1 VPLVEQP
8 KLKTQ
13 NKSSQRDKLNF
24 LKQRA
29 KMNLSKPAYKDEP
42 KHPSFLQEE
51 RERKLRQYDS
61 VCVDEE
67 ENDHSMFDA
76 TQHGDATQLGVEG
89 ANSHFMTAPPANPDV
104 DVWGVVRRR
113 GGNQEEFKML
123 HRLKDGKRDTY
134 VLGRNMESCDIT
146 AAHKSVSSTHCRIYC
161 DYTQARLRVFLE
173 DSSVNGTFVND
184 SLTRLTRGERMELKS
199 GDEIF
204 LINPRLLQSKR
215 SDSHADHNA
224 VGSTSFTFVN
234 IRERVAATREKSRAP
249 SSTQQAPCARHVE
262 DVYVI
267 GDQIGSGMC
276 GTVHLCIERASGLHC
291 AVKII
296 DTKKFAL
303 SPGLTPADLREEA
316 AMMMTL
322 DHPNIIRIKDTF
334 ETDNIIFI
342 VMELVRGGD
351 LFDRIVEKGKYKE
364 DEARLVMQK
373 VLSAVKYLHSKDII
387 HRDLKPEN
395 ILLMEPNNDTEV
407 KITDFG
413 LAKRTNQEGLK
424 TFCGTPQ
431 YFAPEVL
438 KRKNTVK
445 GLGSYG
451 TAADIWSLGV
461 VLFILLSGAFP
472 FDDDNL
478 LVQIQNAQYSLSG
491 AEWTNISDTAKH
503 LVRSMMTLRPD
514 QRLTVDQALDHP
526 WMKNEPFPE
535 KTRSFMQ
542 FVNQG
547 VPRGPGDLSST
558 SSSTAHVI
566 PEHTRGGKKGT
577 YVVTGGPKRKYAGKD
592 TSKSS
597 AKTTSNGIN
606 RKQTS
611 GSQGILQLLA
621 ASSSK
626 EKLKTHPDSGEGS
639 GNVEKSFGS
648 GSVESLAVA
657 AAYTSY
663 SMRGPAPAAMAPLE
677 ALPVP
682 LSAASDAPS
691 SAAADTTITA
701 PVNDEGKS
709 LYSMMQAMRGNSSN
723 NDLITADIGVFSMQ
737 GSSASPV
744 ACCATKA
751 IRDAISQSPII
762 PQKVTSKRAQSPSIS
777 YTSLEVSNKISRTNE
792 ETCSIEKC
800 SEKLFLP
807 KTVSVCPG
815 AHGLLSDMIDNFSDD
830 AVCVGAPEQ
839 LTGGPTGAA
848 PLPGNDTLTLG
859 AISGKLSKS
868 SNTKVLQT
876 KKKSVAKAQQPRIT
890 AHPEQGRGSLE
901 SAWKRVPS
909 TALIGPDENIANEGG
924 KGMPISSKPARK
936 LRIAPKTIADL
947 FSKQQQT
954 REHAAVSSRQER
966 TEFDSVD
973 GV

>member
-1 VPLVEQP
+1 MSYSNPEYREENVRSCDP
-8 KLKTQ
+8 
-13 NKSSQRDKLNF
+13 F
-24 LKQRA
+24 LP
-29 KMNLSKPAYKDEP
+29 M
-42 KHPSFLQEE
+42 
-51 RERKLRQYDS
+51 
-61 VCVDEE
+61 E
-67 ENDHSMFDA
+67 ENDNSMWDA
-76 TQHGDATQLGVEG
+76 TQHGEAVGFSELTT
-89 ANSHFMTAPPANPDV
+89 SHITTVSNPDV
-104 DVWGVVRRR
+104 DVWGVLRRR

-123 HRLKDGKRDTY
+123 HRMKDGKRDTY
-134 VLGRNMESCDIT
+134 VLGRNVASCDIT
-146 AAHKSVSSTHCRIYC
+146 SAHKSVSSTHCRIYC

-173 DSSVNGTFVND
+173 DSSGNGTFVND

-204 LINPRLLQSKR
+204 LINPRILQSK
-215 SDSHADHNA
+215 SSSNDAHGDHPKKGAHND

-249 SSTQQAPCARHVE
+249 SHSQLAPCSRHVE

-276 GTVHLCIERASGLHC
+276 GIVHLCIERATGLHC

-364 DEARLVMQK
+364 DEAREVMQK

-451 TAADIWSLGV
+451 TAADMWSLGV

-478 LVQIQNAQYSLSG
+478 LEQIQNAHYSLAG
-491 AEWTNISDTAKH
+491 AEWSSISDTAKH
-503 LVRSMMTLRPD
+503 FVRSMMTLRPD
-514 QRLTVDQALDHP
+514 QRLTVEQALEHP

-535 KTRSFMQ
+535 RTKSLMQ
-542 FVNQG
+542 FVSHG
-547 VPRGPGDLSST
+547 LRAGDV
-558 SSSTAHVI
+558 STANDVQE
-566 PEHTRGGKKGT
+566 PARGSKK
-577 YVVTGGPKRKYAGKD
+577 VTGASGPKRKNTGKD
-592 TSKSS
+592 MSKNSTKMS
-597 AKTTSNGIN
+597 TGIN

-621 ASSSK
+621 ASSNNSK
-626 EKLKTHPDSGEGS
+626 EKLKGVANPLPGGGNDTTGKSHGADS
-639 GNVEKSFGS
+639 VK
-648 GSVESLAVA
+648 SLAVA
-657 AAYTSY
+657 AAYMSY
-663 SMRGPAPAAMAPLE
+663 
-677 ALPVP
+677 
-682 LSAASDAPS
+682 
-691 SAAADTTITA
+691 
-701 PVNDEGKS
+701 
-709 LYSMMQAMRGNSSN
+709 
-723 NDLITADIGVFSMQ
+723 
-737 GSSASPV
+737 
-744 ACCATKA
+744 
-751 IRDAISQSPII
+751 
-762 PQKVTSKRAQSPSIS
+762 
-777 YTSLEVSNKISRTNE
+777 
-792 ETCSIEKC
+792 
-800 SEKLFLP
+800 
-807 KTVSVCPG
+807 
-815 AHGLLSDMIDNFSDD
+815 
-830 AVCVGAPEQ
+830 
-839 LTGGPTGAA
+839 
-848 PLPGNDTLTLG
+848 
-859 AISGKLSKS
+859 
-868 SNTKVLQT
+868 
-876 KKKSVAKAQQPRIT
+876 
-890 AHPEQGRGSLE
+890 
-901 SAWKRVPS
+901 
-909 TALIGPDENIANEGG
+909 
-924 KGMPISSKPARK
+924 ARC
-936 LRIAPKTIADL
+936 
-947 FSKQQQT
+947 
-954 REHAAVSSRQER
+954 E
-966 TEFDSVD
+966 
-973 GV
+973 